1 MSELLFMEP
10 CFKTMIWGGHKMRE
24 KYGYPIPS
32 EETGEAWVISGH
44 QNGKSTVKG
53 GTYDGWNLDDLWKQ
67 HGELFGHPAETSFPL
82 LVKVIDANNDLSI
95 QVHPDDT
102 YAAVHENGS
111 KGKTECW
118 YVLDCEEGADIIV
131 GHHARTREELVQMID
146 EGKWDQLLNCFPI
159 HKGDFFYIP
168 SGTVHA
174 IRKGTLI
181 LEVQQSSDVT
191 YRLYDYGRLQNGKPR
206 ELHLDKSKDV
216 ITCPYSGVSTTGA
229 WDDRKDYRVRQLVKS
244 QYFTVEQWK
253 VGTALDLEQK
263 YDFLLVDVTEGSG
276 MADGIPVKA
285 GDHFIVP
292 YQYGT
297 MHVEGNLEII
307 TSHL

>member
-1 MSELLFMEP
+1 
-10 CFKTMIWGGHKMRE
+10 
-24 KYGYPIPS
+24 
-32 EETGEAWVISGH
+32 
-44 QNGKSTVKG
+44 
-53 GTYDGWNLDDLWKQ
+53 
-67 HGELFGHPAETSFPL
+67 
-82 LVKVIDANNDLSI
+82 
-95 QVHPDDT
+95 
-102 YAAVHENGS
+102 
-111 KGKTECW
+111 
-118 YVLDCEEGADIIV
+118 
-131 GHHARTREELVQMID
+131 MID